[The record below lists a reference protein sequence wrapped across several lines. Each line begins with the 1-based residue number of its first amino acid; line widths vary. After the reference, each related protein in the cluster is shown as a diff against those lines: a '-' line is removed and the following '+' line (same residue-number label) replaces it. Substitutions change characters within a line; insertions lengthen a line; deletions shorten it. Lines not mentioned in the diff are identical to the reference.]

1 MMTDTDGTA
10 FYAISQICRA
20 LSVGSRNPTQGLK
33 GSQQNMAPT
42 TQIPFTKRAMTAS
55 VNIWKNISVKSYQ
68 IGVCNVVCHQLKGA
82 FVSGEGGG
90 VGEATGLFFN

>member
-1 MMTDTDGTA
+1 MMTDADRTA

-20 LSVGSRNPTQGLK
+20 LSMGSKNPTQGLK

-42 TQIPFTKRAMTAS
+42 TQIPFTKRAMTAR

-68 IGVCNVVCHQLKGA
+68 MGVCSVVCDQLKGA
-82 FVSGEGGG
+82 FVCVWGGLQA
-90 VGEATGLFFN
+90 VFTD